1 MEKIINDGL
10 DNVITL
16 RYDESTD
23 KVTFNNDGI
32 HVDFREVYL
41 NEDPGIVENV
51 ITIQDTNG
59 GDEWENYTDDYG
71 RTELQLF
78 WETHKKNKEIRGL
91 SL

>member
-10 DNVITL
+10 NNVITL
-16 RYDESTD
+16 RYDEITD
-23 KVTFNNDGI
+23 KVTVNNDGI

-41 NEDPGIVENV
+41 NEDPGLVESV
-51 ITIQDTNG
+51 ITIQDTDG
-59 GDEWENYTDDYG
+59 EDEWENYTDDYG

-78 WETHKKNKEIRGL
+78 WETHKKNKEIRGM

>member
-16 RYDESTD
+16 RYDETTD
-23 KVTFNNDGI
+23 KVTVNNDGI

-41 NEDPGIVENV
+41 NEDPEIVENV

>member
-16 RYDESTD
+16 RYDETTD
-23 KVTFNNDGI
+23 KVTVNNDGI